1 MKDVFREAELAVR
14 ARIRE
19 VNPDLDAAIVDD
31 VAPKVGIGAVVFA
44 NLQTQRDKDV
54 DFEIEKAT
62 ALDGDSG
69 PYIQM
74 SHARCA
80 SIMRK
85 GNAMITRED
94 IDAIDFS
101 KLTHD
106 SEWAIAKKLLELPD
120 IVVRAADNSEPHG
133 VAHYLLQ
140 LAGEFSRW
148 YTQGNG
154 DASLRVLTEDVPTRR
169 ARLALVAG
177 VQAAFAT
184 GLALLGMHA
193 PPQM

>member
-1 MKDVFREAELAVR
+1 V
-14 ARIRE
+14 
-19 VNPDLDAAIVDD
+19 
-31 VAPKVGIGAVVFA
+31 GAVVFA

-69 PYIQM
+69 PYVQIN
-74 SHARCA
+74 HARCA

-85 GNAMITRED
+85 AGEKISRAD
-94 IDAIDFS
+94 IDTIDFT

-106 SEWAIAKKLLELPD
+106 SEWAVAKKLLELPD

-154 DASLRVLTEDVPTRR
+154 DPSLRVLTEDVPTRR

-184 GLALLGMHA
+184 GLSLLGMHA
-193 PPQM
+193 PDQM